1 MVAYRM
7 VSLRTCPGSIADDGS
22 HDQDG
27 VNEGTGVDEGRLVV
41 AVPVCRC
48 PRRIGSLP
56 VEGV

>member
-1 MVAYRM
+1 M